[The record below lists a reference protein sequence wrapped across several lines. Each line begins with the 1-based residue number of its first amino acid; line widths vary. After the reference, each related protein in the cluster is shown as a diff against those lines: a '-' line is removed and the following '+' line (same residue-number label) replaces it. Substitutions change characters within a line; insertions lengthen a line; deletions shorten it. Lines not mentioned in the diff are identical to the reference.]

1 MPRSTRFQP
10 DPLDSALL
18 DFNFDATPFTPT
30 TVGLIINESY
40 TGCSIVLKAVELR
53 PNQLLRVQV
62 GRLGVMGAKLIWAKE
77 VEEGLMKIG
86 IQFLA

>member
-18 DFNFDATPFTPT
+18 DFNFDASPFTPT
-30 TVGLIINESY
+30 AIGLIINESY
-40 TGCSIVLKAVELR
+40 TGCSIVLKTVDLKA
-53 PNQLLRVQV
+53 NQLLRVQV
-62 GRLGVMGAKLIWAKE
+62 GRLGIMGAKLIWAKD
-77 VEEGLMKIG
+77 VEEGLMKIV